1 MYIILVY
8 DIISQKRGAKLLKY
22 LRQNLM
28 WVQNSVFEG
37 EVTESG
43 FEKIKAGIKEI
54 INKEK
59 DSVIA
64 YTFESLSYSA
74 REVIGIEKNDVNS
87 FI

>member
-1 MYIILVY
+1 MYLILVY
-8 DIISQKRGAKLLKY
+8 DAAPKRGAKLLKY

-43 FEKIKAGIKEI
+43 YERIQKEVKGI
-54 INKEK
+54 INEEK
-59 DSVIA
+59 DSIIYYA
-64 YTFESLSYSA
+64 FDSKNYTERKVLGVE
-74 REVIGIEKNDVNS
+74 RNEIDT